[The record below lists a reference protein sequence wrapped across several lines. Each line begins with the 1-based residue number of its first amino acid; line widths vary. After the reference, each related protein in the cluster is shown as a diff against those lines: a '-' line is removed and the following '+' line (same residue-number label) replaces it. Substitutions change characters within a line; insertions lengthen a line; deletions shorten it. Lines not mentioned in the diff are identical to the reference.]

1 MRLARMKRTIH
12 INIPFHKK
20 QDTSYPSYQQL
31 EEEFSSLQDLNFPE
45 SALAA
50 EYGLVE
56 LSILPL
62 QVFPSLL
69 HIIIISI
76 VITIIVII
84 MIIFAERGLFEQLSA
99 HGLAFPIAAAAEGRY
114 EGALDLLLSIEHYH
128 YFFITIFIILS
139 ILGAT
144 HLLA

>member
-1 MRLARMKRTIH
+1 M
-12 INIPFHKK
+12 
-20 QDTSYPSYQQL
+20 
-31 EEEFSSLQDLNFPE
+31 NFPE

-76 VITIIVII
+76 VITIIFII

-144 HLLA
+144 HLLAQRHGPHTPAPSLFTR

>member
-1 MRLARMKRTIH
+1 MASL
-12 INIPFHKK
+12 N
-20 QDTSYPSYQQL
+20 YQYCHYK
-31 EEEFSSLQDLNFPE
+31 FSHHYL
-45 SALAA
+45 
-50 EYGLVE
+50 
-56 LSILPL
+56 I
-62 QVFPSLL
+62 

-144 HLLA
+144 HLLAQRHGPHTPAPSLFTR

>member
-1 MRLARMKRTIH
+1 M
-12 INIPFHKK
+12 
-20 QDTSYPSYQQL
+20 
-31 EEEFSSLQDLNFPE
+31 NFPE

-114 EGALDLLLSIEHYH
+114 EGALDLFLSIEHYY
-128 YFFITIFIILS
+128 YFFITIIIIFIYIRCHPSRCPTAWTAYPCPFPFHQVILILITS
-139 ILGAT
+139 IT
-144 HLLA
+144 RC